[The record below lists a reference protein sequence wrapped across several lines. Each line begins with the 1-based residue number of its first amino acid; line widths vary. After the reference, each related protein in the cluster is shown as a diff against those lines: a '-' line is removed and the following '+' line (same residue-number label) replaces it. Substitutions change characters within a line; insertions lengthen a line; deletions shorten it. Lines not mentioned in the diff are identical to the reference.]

1 MLCSIRYDLHRISV
15 CAQSSVLQLE
25 QVLASYPYVSVLQD
39 IMQTVVKYVY
49 DQARLHHNLHSIP
62 ESVHIYRFAILAYD
76 SVAHLLFHSDLSEV
90 DFLL

>member
-1 MLCSIRYDLHRISV
+1 
-15 CAQSSVLQLE
+15 
-25 QVLASYPYVSVLQD
+25 
-39 IMQTVVKYVY
+39 MQTVVKYVCVRV
-49 DQARLHHNLHSIP
+49 RLHHNLHSIP